1 VDREKP
7 KQTTTAHV
15 VKATIKIQ
23 KGESDSSE
31 SSDSDVPAKKPIK
44 VFKKQAAAP
53 KQNVLCG

>member
-1 VDREKP
+1 MDRDKP

-53 KQNVLCG
+53 KQNV